1 MSFYISLTRVAGER
15 FIARQNLRD
24 MIYNSY
30 KSYEIYK
37 NYKTYRTYKIYLI

>member
-15 FIARQNLRD
+15 FIARQDLRD

-37 NYKTYRTYKIYLI
+37 TYRTYKIYLI